1 MKLMRMTSTKTKAAK
16 QMRKVQR
23 PNSCRRDAQER
34 KEQREKERE
43 GEEHKVFPAQRISNT
58 L

>member
-23 PNSCRRDAQER
+23 PNSCRRDARER
-34 KEQREKERE
+34 KEQRERERE
-43 GEEHKVFPAQRISNT
+43 EKNIRYFRHNE
-58 L
+58 